1 MEKEMRMCW
10 EWQSVLL
17 CMRQSGIKPT
27 GKWLELL
34 EKVKVKREVV
44 GDRKEWFGSG
54 MHRNGRHI
62 RKEDIARFKMMPHM
76 AMVRGTHGVL
86 GKNDSYE
93 HRMEWSVPSP
103 SCATACG
110 VNLCGPYLV
119 GETGCSLYVTACV
132 VVLWCYW
139 VCVYLI
145 SGACTCCVDVL
156 PRESGADNVW
166 L

>member
-1 MEKEMRMCW
+1 M
-10 EWQSVLL
+10 
-17 CMRQSGIKPT
+17 
-27 GKWLELL
+27 
-34 EKVKVKREVV
+34 KRN
-44 GDRKEWFGSG
+44 G

-62 RKEDIARFKMMPHM
+62 QQEDIARFKMMSHM

-86 GKNDSYE
+86 GRNDNYE

-110 VNLCGPYLV
+110 GNLCGPYLV

-145 SGACTCCVDVL
+145 CGACTCCVDVL

-166 L
+166 LWSLTIDPYGPFYLAPDLTVYSLHNESRWDVCTRYEA